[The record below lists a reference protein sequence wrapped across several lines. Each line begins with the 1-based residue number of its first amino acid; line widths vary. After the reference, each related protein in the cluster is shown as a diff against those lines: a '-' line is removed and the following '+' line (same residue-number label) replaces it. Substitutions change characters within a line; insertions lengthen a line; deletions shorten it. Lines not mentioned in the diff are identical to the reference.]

1 MNCDVTLKAKEFKDL
16 HNAKCALYHL
26 ISDLA
31 SHDKYASAASKRL
44 VKDLTKIHTD
54 MSKSLKNAYAQEDKV
69 SDERRA
75 VYEAMAEANGLTAIW
90 SMYEVEDMTLPH
102 PYKNV
107 SKVVHKNH
115 WGKTAVAVEIEGDRW
130 GDLYKAADAAIKLSG
145 DTHHSF
151 IEGFGTEDVAKGN
164 LLLHTG
170 S

>member
-1 MNCDVTLKAKEFKDL
+1 MLIGASLNASEFKDL
-16 HNAKCALYHL
+16 HNAKCELYQIVGRL
-26 ISDLA
+26 ERSGLA
-31 SHDKYASAASKRL
+31 SKNL
-44 VKDLTKIHTD
+44 VKELSKIERTI
-54 MSKSLKNAYAQEDKV
+54 SKSLQNAYKKEDKI
-69 SDERRA
+69 SEARRK
-75 VYEAMAEANGLTAIW
+75 VYEAQAVVHGLTAIW
-90 SMYEVEDMTLPH
+90 SLYEVKDMMLPH

-130 GDLYKAADAAIKLSG
+130 VDLYVAADKAIKLSG

>member
-1 MNCDVTLKAKEFKDL
+1 MLIGASLNASEFKDL
-16 HNAKCALYHL
+16 HNAKCELYQIVGRL
-26 ISDLA
+26 ERSGLA
-31 SHDKYASAASKRL
+31 
-44 VKDLTKIHTD
+44 
-54 MSKSLKNAYAQEDKV
+54 SKSLVKELSKVERAISKSLQNAYKKENKIM
-69 SDERRA
+69 DERA
-75 VYEAMAEANGLTAIW
+75 AIYNAAAKANNLESTW
-90 SMYEVEDMTLPH
+90 SLYEVEDMMLPH

-130 GDLYKAADAAIKLSG
+130 VDLYVAADKAIKLSG

>member
-1 MNCDVTLKAKEFKDL
+1 MLIGASLNASEFKDL
-16 HNAKCALYHL
+16 HNAKCELYQIVGRL
-26 ISDLA
+26 ERSGLA
-31 SHDKYASAASKRL
+31 
-44 VKDLTKIHTD
+44 
-54 MSKSLKNAYAQEDKV
+54 SKSLVKELSKVERAISKSLQGAYKKETKIM
-69 SDERRA
+69 DERAA
-75 VYEAMAEANGLTAIW
+75 VYNAAAKANNLESTW
-90 SMYEVEDMTLPH
+90 SLYEVEDMMLPH

-130 GDLYKAADAAIKLSG
+130 VDLYVAADKAIKLSG